1 MMKLKVFWLFLI
13 AFVPCFLAEK
23 YLRKEASPPT
33 VKFLDIPKYL
43 GLWYQVS
50 ANALVYVTI
59 EPFAFCVTALYGKID
74 NRTVITV
81 HNYARTGAPNG
92 IKSTID
98 GYAFQPDPTNQ
109 PGKLK
114 VVFRLNTGSY
124 WILGLGPINTQN
136 LYDWSIVSDYS
147 GSLLFVLARN
157 VTTFNENYRTDV
169 NNMLINLGFTGS
181 KAPINTYQ
189 GSKCIYVSK

>member
-59 EPFAFCVTALYGKID
+59 EPFAFCVTALYGNNENGTISV
-74 NRTVITV
+74 R
-81 HNYARTGAPNG
+81 NYARTGSPTG
-92 IKSTID
+92 IKTTID
-98 GYAFQPDPTNQ
+98 GYAFQPDPTNN
-109 PGKLK
+109 PGQLE
-114 VVFRLNTGSY
+114 VVFPQGPGSY
-124 WILGLGPINTQN
+124 WILELGPINSDN
-136 LYDWSIVSDYS
+136 LYDWSIVSDSS

-157 VTTFNENYRTDV
+157 VTFFNENYRTEV
-169 NNMLINLGFTGS
+169 NSNLTNLGFTGS
-181 KAPINTYQ
+181 KAPIDTYQ
-189 GSKCIYVSK
+189 GRKCIYES